1 MSKKVK
7 NRLILIGLIL
17 TVLIIAL
24 VDALDLTV
32 KKTYLTIPHGSHSH
46 YLPLDKDPNASLHD
60 FPMEPPKAD
69 ERIMPDG
76 KVVKIK

>member
-1 MSKKVK
+1 MTSKLKK
-7 NRLILIGLIL
+7 RLIFIGLIL
-17 TVLIIAL
+17 SLLAIAL

-32 KKTYLTIPHGSHSH
+32 TKPYLTIPHGGHNH
-46 YLPLDKDPNASLHD
+46 YLPHDKNPDASIHD

-76 KVVKIK
+76 RVVKIK